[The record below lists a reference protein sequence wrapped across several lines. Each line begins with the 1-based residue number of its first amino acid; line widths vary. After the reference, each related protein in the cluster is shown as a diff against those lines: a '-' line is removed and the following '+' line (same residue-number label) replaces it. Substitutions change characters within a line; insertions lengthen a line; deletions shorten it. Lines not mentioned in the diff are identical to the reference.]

1 MNLRRPRPSKPPGV
15 QYRDDRPLPRS
26 DLAGR
31 IPPTQGPGSPPGTI
45 GFVGRVEYRHVYGQ
59 SGGARY
65 GRGAGG
71 DVLITHAEAFE
82 RDADTEDFSLLA
94 IVAHERGHQLVAQ
107 HPRLSPFLSGVSP
120 AAEEVL
126 ASLLNAMALD
136 PGPDREALVEKAT
149 FDVLRGGASV
159 ETADRV
165 VRQSWTE
172 LEGLL

>member
-1 MNLRRPRPSKPPGV
+1 M
-15 QYRDDRPLPRS
+15 
-26 DLAGR
+26 
-31 IPPTQGPGSPPGTI
+31 
-45 GFVGRVEYRHVYGQ
+45 
-59 SGGARY
+59 
-65 GRGAGG
+65 
-71 DVLITHAEAFE
+71 
-82 RDADTEDFSLLA
+82 
-94 IVAHERGHQLVAQ
+94 
-107 HPRLSPFLSGVSP
+107 
-120 AAEEVL
+120 L